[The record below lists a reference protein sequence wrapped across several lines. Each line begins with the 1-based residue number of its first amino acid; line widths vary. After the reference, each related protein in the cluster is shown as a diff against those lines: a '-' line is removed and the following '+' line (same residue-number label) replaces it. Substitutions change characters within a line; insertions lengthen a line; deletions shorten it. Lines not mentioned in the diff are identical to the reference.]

1 LGITYKGG
9 LIARAQVGLFK
20 NLNAIVS
27 RVSALRVKTFYESIA
42 IGMFT
47 AEYLPYKASQT
58 YRTIK
63 TELEYRRSKS
73 LVEAHSQTYRL

>member
-9 LIARAQVGLFK
+9 LRARAQFGLVK
-20 NLNAIVS
+20 NLGAIAIK
-27 RVSALRVKTFYESIA
+27 VSALRVNAFNEGIH

-47 AEYLPYKASQT
+47 AEYLPYQASDT

-63 TELEYRRSKS
+63 TEFEYRRSKD